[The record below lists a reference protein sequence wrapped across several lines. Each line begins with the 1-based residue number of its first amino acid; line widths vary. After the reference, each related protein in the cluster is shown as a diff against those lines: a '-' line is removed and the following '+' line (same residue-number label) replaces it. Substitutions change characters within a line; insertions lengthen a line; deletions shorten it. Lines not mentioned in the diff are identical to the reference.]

1 MPLDVSWKTS
11 RNAKEGRWIGSL
23 DIEAPL
29 ESLLY
34 HFGQANGV
42 KIDPYGNTRLSA
54 EQWNRLIVFAGQ
66 VGYPTDELKQI
77 RAGIPTDNPEGILDL
92 RGD

>member
-1 MPLDVSWKTS
+1 MVLETT
-11 RNAKEGRWIGSL
+11 RNAKESRWIGSL

-34 HFGQANGV
+34 HFGKANGV
-42 KIDPYGNTRLSA
+42 VIDPMEKRACRG
-54 EQWNRLIVFAGQ
+54 ENRLIVFAGQ

-77 RAGIPTDNPEGILDL
+77 RAGIPMNNQKASLDP
-92 RGD
+92 

>member
-1 MPLDVSWKTS
+1 MTLDVSWKTT
-11 RNAKEGRWIGSL
+11 RNAKESRWIGSL

-34 HFGQANGV
+34 HFGKANGV
-42 KIDPYGNTRLSA
+42 VIDPYGKTRLSA

-77 RAGIPTDNPEGILDL
+77 RAGIPMNNPEGILDL
-92 RGD
+92 MGD